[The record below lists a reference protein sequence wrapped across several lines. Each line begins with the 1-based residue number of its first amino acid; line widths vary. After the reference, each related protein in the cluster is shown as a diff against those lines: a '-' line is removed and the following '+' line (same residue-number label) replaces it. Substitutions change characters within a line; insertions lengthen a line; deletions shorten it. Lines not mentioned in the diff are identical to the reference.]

1 MGESGPPP
9 SAEPPEDEGHRNLVN
24 LLAAIF
30 VIVLAIAAIWVV
42 KALDERRR
50 LENCLASGR
59 RDCLELIEPAAG
71 R

>member
-1 MGESGPPP
+1 VSQPPP
-9 SAEPPEDEGHRNLVN
+9 NAEPPEDEAHRNLVN

-30 VIVLAIAAIWVV
+30 VIILAIAAIWVV
-42 KALDERRR
+42 RTLDERRR